1 MREGARISY
10 KGNNRSKRKSKNKK
24 IYVVLFLILIL
35 IFFISTIVAIK
46 WYFATNKTK
55 KVNND
60 IISKA
65 IKVDDINAVKAK
77 ELEIDFSTLLEMND
91 QVVGWIKIDET
102 QINYPIVKGDD
113 NSYYLNHDILK
124 ESSQNGWIFIDYR
137 NNSDFSDNN
146 TVIYGHNIKSGIMFS
161 DLTQIYNGK
170 VNNDIYIYLK
180 TGEVNRY
187 SIYSCY
193 MDKPDEESINT
204 KIADTN
210 LTSYMNKMKE
220 RSIRKYNVNI
230 VLEKNITLSTCDS
243 SGKKRIIV
251 HGLRQKDGKKII
263 RKSE

>member
-1 MREGARISY
+1 MREGARKQYRSQ
-10 KGNNRSKRKSKNKK
+10 NNRKNKK
-24 IYVVLFLILIL
+24 IYFLIFALLI
-35 IFFISTIVAIK
+35 ITFVITSIISIK
-46 WYFATNKTK
+46 WLFATHKSK
-55 KVNND
+55 KITND
-60 IISKA
+60 IISKVT
-65 IKVDDINAVKAK
+65 KNTNEKTKDSLN
-77 ELEIDFSTLLEMND
+77 LEIDFNKLLEINN
-91 QVVGWIKIDET
+91 QVVGWIKIEDT
-102 QINYPIVKGDD
+102 DINYPIVKGED
-113 NSYYLNHDILK
+113 NSYYLNHNILN
-124 ESSQNGWIFIDYR
+124 ESSQNGWIFMDYR
-137 NNSDFSDNN
+137 NSDDFSDNN
-146 TVIYGHNIKSGIMFS
+146 TVLYGHNIKSGIMFS

>member
-1 MREGARISY
+1 MLIITFIVTSVIS
-10 KGNNRSKRKSKNKK
+10 
-24 IYVVLFLILIL
+24 
-35 IFFISTIVAIK
+35 IK
-46 WYFATNKTK
+46 WLIATNKSK
-55 KVNND
+55 SVNKE
-60 IISKA
+60 IISRVTKT
-65 IKVDDINAVKAK
+65 KNESTK
-77 ELEIDFSTLLEMND
+77 ENYSLEIDFNKLLEINN

>member
-1 MREGARISY
+1 MLIITFIVTSVIS
-10 KGNNRSKRKSKNKK
+10 
-24 IYVVLFLILIL
+24 
-35 IFFISTIVAIK
+35 IK
-46 WYFATNKTK
+46 WLIATNKSK
-55 KVNND
+55 SVNKE
-60 IISKA
+60 IISRVTKT
-65 IKVDDINAVKAK
+65 KNESTK
-77 ELEIDFSTLLEMND
+77 ENYSLEIDFNKLLEINN
-91 QVVGWIKIDET
+91 QVVGWIKIEDT
-102 QINYPIVKGDD
+102 DINYPIVKGED
-113 NSYYLNHDILK
+113 NSYYLNHNILN
-124 ESSQNGWIFIDYR
+124 ESSQNGWIFMDYR
-137 NNSDFSDNN
+137 NSDDFSDNN

-263 RKSE
+263 RKSI

>member
-1 MREGARISY
+1 MREGAKEGYSR
-10 KGNNRSKRKSKNKK
+10 KKNKSKNKK
-24 IYVVLFLILIL
+24 IYFIIFVMLIIT
-35 IFFISTIVAIK
+35 FIVTSVISIK
-46 WYFATNKTK
+46 WLIATNKSK
-55 KVNND
+55 SVNKE
-60 IISKA
+60 IISRVTKT
-65 IKVDDINAVKAK
+65 KNESTK
-77 ELEIDFSTLLEMND
+77 ENYSLEIDFNKLLEINN
-91 QVVGWIKIDET
+91 QVVGWIKIEDT
-102 QINYPIVKGDD
+102 DINYPIVKGED
-113 NSYYLNHDILK
+113 NSYYLNHNILN
-124 ESSQNGWIFIDYR
+124 ESSQNGWIFMDYR
-137 NNSDFSDNN
+137 NSDDFSDNN

-210 LTSYMNKMKE
+210 LTSYMTKMKE

>member
-1 MREGARISY
+1 MREGAKEGYSR
-10 KGNNRSKRKSKNKK
+10 KKNKSKNKK
-24 IYVVLFLILIL
+24 IYFIIFVMLIIT
-35 IFFISTIVAIK
+35 FIVTSVISIK
-46 WYFATNKTK
+46 WLIATNKSK
-55 KVNND
+55 SVNKE
-60 IISKA
+60 IISRVTKT
-65 IKVDDINAVKAK
+65 KNESTK
-77 ELEIDFSTLLEMND
+77 ENYSLEIDFNKLLEINN
-91 QVVGWIKIDET
+91 QVVGWIKIEDT
-102 QINYPIVKGDD
+102 DINYPIVKGED
-113 NSYYLNHDILK
+113 NSYYLNHNILN
-124 ESSQNGWIFIDYR
+124 ESSQNGWIFMDYR
-137 NNSDFSDNN
+137 NSDDFSDNN

-230 VLEKNITLSTCDS
+230 VLEKKITLSTCDS

-263 RKSE
+263 RKSI

>member
-1 MREGARISY
+1 MLIITFIVTSVIS
-10 KGNNRSKRKSKNKK
+10 
-24 IYVVLFLILIL
+24 
-35 IFFISTIVAIK
+35 IK
-46 WYFATNKTK
+46 WLIATNKSK
-55 KVNND
+55 SVNKE
-60 IISKA
+60 IISRVTKT
-65 IKVDDINAVKAK
+65 KNESTK
-77 ELEIDFSTLLEMND
+77 ENYSLEIDFNKLLEINN

-187 SIYSCY
+187 SISSCY

>member
-1 MREGARISY
+1 MREGARKQYRSQ
-10 KGNNRSKRKSKNKK
+10 NNRKNKK
-24 IYVVLFLILIL
+24 IYFLIFALLI
-35 IFFISTIVAIK
+35 ITFVITSIISIK
-46 WYFATNKTK
+46 WLFATHKSK
-55 KVNND
+55 KITND
-60 IISKA
+60 IISKVT
-65 IKVDDINAVKAK
+65 KNTNEKTKDSLN
-77 ELEIDFSTLLEMND
+77 LEIDFNKLLEINN
-91 QVVGWIKIDET
+91 QVVGWIKIEDT
-102 QINYPIVKGDD
+102 DINYPIVKGED
-113 NSYYLNHDILK
+113 NSYYLNHNILN
-124 ESSQNGWIFIDYR
+124 ESSQNGWIFMDYR
-137 NNSDFSDNN
+137 NSDDFSDNN

>member
-1 MREGARISY
+1 MREGAKEGYSR
-10 KGNNRSKRKSKNKK
+10 KKNKSKNKK
-24 IYVVLFLILIL
+24 TYFIIFVMLIIT
-35 IFFISTIVAIK
+35 FIVTSVISIK
-46 WYFATNKTK
+46 WLIATNKSK
-55 KVNND
+55 SVNKE
-60 IISKA
+60 IISRVTKT
-65 IKVDDINAVKAK
+65 KNESTK
-77 ELEIDFSTLLEMND
+77 ENYSLEIDFNKLLEINN
-91 QVVGWIKIDET
+91 QVVGWIKIEDT
-102 QINYPIVKGDD
+102 DINYPIVKGED
-113 NSYYLNHDILK
+113 NSYYLNHNILN
-124 ESSQNGWIFIDYR
+124 ESSQNGWIFMDYR
-137 NNSDFSDNN
+137 NSDDFSDNN

-263 RKSE
+263 RKSI

>member
-1 MREGARISY
+1 MLIITFIVTSVIS
-10 KGNNRSKRKSKNKK
+10 
-24 IYVVLFLILIL
+24 
-35 IFFISTIVAIK
+35 IK
-46 WYFATNKTK
+46 WLIATNKSK
-55 KVNND
+55 SVNKE
-60 IISKA
+60 IISRVTKT
-65 IKVDDINAVKAK
+65 KNESTK
-77 ELEIDFSTLLEMND
+77 ENYSLEIDFNKLLEINN
-91 QVVGWIKIDET
+91 QVVGWIKIEDT
-102 QINYPIVKGDD
+102 DINYPIVKGED
-113 NSYYLNHDILK
+113 NSYYLNHNILN
-124 ESSQNGWIFIDYR
+124 ESSQNGWIFMDYR
-137 NNSDFSDNN
+137 NSDDFSDNN

-210 LTSYMNKMKE
+210 LTSYMTKMKE

>member
-1 MREGARISY
+1 MLIITFIVTSVIS
-10 KGNNRSKRKSKNKK
+10 
-24 IYVVLFLILIL
+24 
-35 IFFISTIVAIK
+35 IK
-46 WYFATNKTK
+46 WLIATNKSK
-55 KVNND
+55 SVNKE
-60 IISKA
+60 IISRVTKT
-65 IKVDDINAVKAK
+65 KNESTK
-77 ELEIDFSTLLEMND
+77 ENYSLEIDFNKLLEINN

-263 RKSE
+263 RKSI

>member
-1 MREGARISY
+1 MLIITFIVTSVIS
-10 KGNNRSKRKSKNKK
+10 
-24 IYVVLFLILIL
+24 
-35 IFFISTIVAIK
+35 IK
-46 WYFATNKTK
+46 WLIATNKSK
-55 KVNND
+55 SVNKE
-60 IISKA
+60 IISRVTKT
-65 IKVDDINAVKAK
+65 KNESTK
-77 ELEIDFSTLLEMND
+77 ENYSLEIDFNKLLEINN
-91 QVVGWIKIDET
+91 QVVGWIKIEDT
-102 QINYPIVKGDD
+102 DINYPIVKGED
-113 NSYYLNHDILK
+113 NSYYLNHNILN
-124 ESSQNGWIFIDYR
+124 ESSQNGWIFMDYR
-137 NNSDFSDNN
+137 NSDDFSDNN

>member
-1 MREGARISY
+1 MLIITFIVTSVIS
-10 KGNNRSKRKSKNKK
+10 
-24 IYVVLFLILIL
+24 
-35 IFFISTIVAIK
+35 IK
-46 WYFATNKTK
+46 WLIATNKSK
-55 KVNND
+55 SVNKE
-60 IISKA
+60 IISRVTKT
-65 IKVDDINAVKAK
+65 KNESTK
-77 ELEIDFSTLLEMND
+77 ENYSLEIDFNKLLEINN
-91 QVVGWIKIDET
+91 QVVGWIKIEDT
-102 QINYPIVKGDD
+102 DINYPIVKGED
-113 NSYYLNHDILK
+113 NSYYLNHNILN
-124 ESSQNGWIFIDYR
+124 ESSQNGWIFMDYR
-137 NNSDFSDNN
+137 NSDDFSDNN

-204 KIADTN
+204 KIDDTN

-263 RKSE
+263 RKSI

>member
-1 MREGARISY
+1 MREGAKEGYSR
-10 KGNNRSKRKSKNKK
+10 KKNKSKNKK
-24 IYVVLFLILIL
+24 IYFIIFVMLIIT
-35 IFFISTIVAIK
+35 FIVTSVISIK
-46 WYFATNKTK
+46 WLIATNKSK
-55 KVNND
+55 SVNKE
-60 IISKA
+60 IISRVTKT
-65 IKVDDINAVKAK
+65 KNESTK
-77 ELEIDFSTLLEMND
+77 ENYSLEIDFNKLLEINN
-91 QVVGWIKIDET
+91 QVVGWIKIEDT
-102 QINYPIVKGDD
+102 DINYPIVKGED
-113 NSYYLNHDILK
+113 NSYYLNHNILN
-124 ESSQNGWIFIDYR
+124 ESSQNGWIFMDYR
-137 NNSDFSDNN
+137 NSDDLSDNN

-263 RKSE
+263 RKSI